1 MAMPIKLVQ
10 NSTNL
15 MCGISKT
22 VAIMKKL
29 MNIFVLV
36 AAAAMALASCQKNE
50 IDGPVKQE
58 VHFTINAG
66 IAETKTIITD
76 NGDGTYT
83 PSWRKEDKIGIFFT
97 EPTEKVSKVEAEFS
111 NTKEDGETASF
122 EGTASVEGEGT
133 FYAFYPSS
141 AFNQHYGDGTIRLD
155 LPASQKPTSTSFD
168 PACDILVAQP
178 CGYIADGETV
188 VIDNLYFARLMSVL
202 RVNLVGDYA
211 KDQIVE
217 SFSVEVDVNAN
228 VDITGNAKVD
238 YKNATISAWNNG
250 NVNRNVVTA
259 TYTNEEYITIAG
271 TNNAAYLVVAPVT
284 IPSGTTLTFTI
295 ETENYDI
302 VKTVTAPADMVMP
315 AGNIAVINL
324 TIAEE
329 NCTAKTEDT
338 SDYSGEWLIAGK
350 EGETWYAAQKYVS
363 GNYLSVTALEFEG
376 ESILESDGLS
386 DCYMHIE
393 KVFGGDY
400 DGMYTIMDAGGKYLS
415 ASSSD
420 SNNMKAVTDL
430 DENSYWDIEANDDG
444 ETYSLIA
451 TKSSYTRNDMRFN
464 YNSGTN
470 SRVSCYDGSKTSQ
483 PYLKLFSESLV
494 KADTTPRI
502 IVAEEAL
509 TQNVDADA
517 TELSFNYSLKNISGV
532 PTATVAANATMTNVS
547 ATADNGT
554 VTVTFAANEEESPK
568 TATVTLSYEGAESV
582 SVTITQAAKAAEGAA
597 YYEKVTSAPADWSG
611 NYLIVFGSSAHATNA
626 NNKDLIATTSV
637 SITDN
642 KIAATDALAGAVMTV
657 TKSGDKYHMTYPDGK
672 YFGMAKNASTAVMS
686 AFDLTFIYTDSGVE
700 ISGVVSGTTYILY
713 SNNGNYF
720 RCYTDKT
727 GTSGYTLPTL
737 YKLSGNSEGEGGET
751 PEPELQERNLAFSST
766 TATATVGEDFT
777 EPTLNGATAGVT
789 YSSSNTSVATVDETT
804 GAVTPVAA
812 GETTITAT
820 AAADATYKAGEASYT
835 LTVSAAQGGGDEGGE
850 TTGGYTLIT
859 SLSDITTGQYVIAAK
874 VNGTYYAMS
883 NKFASKINGTSVT
896 VTDNAISELDA
907 VNYVVTITKNG
918 TNFSISSG
926 TNYLKYNSDTN
937 LGTQTTAYNWTIS
950 EGVNGTFRATLGTS
964 SRGILYRAGSYNQ
977 FGGYSLN
984 NATSTSTEY
993 FDIELFKLN

>member
-1 MAMPIKLVQ
+1 MK
-10 NSTNL
+10 
-15 MCGISKT
+15 K
-22 VAIMKKL
+22 IMKL
-29 MNIFVLV
+29 FVLV
-36 AAAAMALASCQKNE
+36 AAAAMTLASCQKNE
-50 IDGPVKQE
+50 ISGPVTKE

-66 IAETKTIITD
+66 IAETKTTITD

-83 PSWRKEDKIGIFFT
+83 PSWRNEDKIGIFFT

-178 CGYIADGETV
+178 CDYIADGETV

-250 NVNRNVVTA
+250 NINRNVVTA

-338 SDYSGEWLIAGK
+338 SDYSGEWLITGVK
-350 EGETWYAAQKYVS
+350 DEQVYAASAYVS
-363 GNYLSVTALEFEG
+363 GNNLKSVAISIENG
-376 ESILESDGLS
+376 QILEVDGIANCMMTLT
-386 DCYMHIE
+386 
-393 KVFGGDY
+393 KVADGDY
-400 DGMYTIMDAGGKYLS
+400 AGMYTITDVNGKYLYA
-415 ASSSD
+415 ASSSGNQLKGATEV
-420 SNNMKAVTDL
+420 SVNAYWTVEL
-430 DENSYWDIEANDDG
+430 QENG
-444 ETYSLIA
+444 TYSIVA
-451 TKSSYTRNDMRFN
+451 
-464 YNSGTN
+464 
-470 SRVSCYDGSKTSQ
+470 
-483 PYLKLFSESLV
+483 SESSNRNVMQFNGSDANNILFNCYSSASQSPVTLYPYSMV
-494 KADTTPRI
+494 KADTTPSI
-502 IVAEEAL
+502 TVDETLELTSAESEGTISVFYKNLEAL
-509 TQNVDADA
+509 DAAAYSDADC
-517 TELSFNYSLKNISGV
+517 TVECDWL
-532 PTATVAANATMTNVS
+532 VAAWENEAVS
-547 ATADNGT
+547 YIAE
-554 VTVTFAANEEESPK
+554 ANEGEER
-568 TATVTLSYEGAESV
+568 TAYIQIYALDAEANEYTKVITV
-582 SVTITQAAKAAEGAA
+582 TQAAKAAEGGESGWISTPFANLKEGDQVVIVSTKDTDTWA
-597 YYEKVTSAPADWSG
+597 MSNDKGTSAAPTGVTGVTYANGKLTVDPAENIIWHVGVDGNNRIFYKDSG
-611 NYLIVFGSSAHATNA
+611 KATWLYCTGANNGVRVGTNEAKTFTFESNYLKHVGTSRYVGVYTTN
-626 NNKDLIATTSV
+626 
-637 SITDN
+637 
-642 KIAATDALAGAVMTV
+642 
-657 TKSGDKYHMTYPDGK
+657 PDW
-672 YFGMAKNASTAVMS
+672 
-686 AFDLTFIYTDSGVE
+686 
-700 ISGVVSGTTYILY
+700 
-713 SNNGNYF
+713 
-720 RCYTDKT
+720 RCYTSISTNIQGQTFQFFVKT
-727 GTSGYTLPTL
+727 G
-737 YKLSGNSEGEGGET
+737 EGGGET

-777 EPTLNGATAGVT
+777 EPTLSGATAGVT
-789 YSSSNTSVATVDETT
+789 YSSSNTSVATVNENT
-804 GAVTPVAA
+804 GEVTLVAA
-812 GETTITAT
+812 GETTISAT
-820 AAADATYKAGEASYT
+820 AAADATYKADEASYT

-850 TTGGYTLIT
+850 TTGGYTLVT

-883 NKFASKINGTSVT
+883 NVFASKINGTSVT
-896 VTDNAISELDA
+896 VTENAISESDA
-907 VNYVVTITKNG
+907 VDYVVTITKNG
-918 TNFSISSG
+918 TSFSISSG
-926 TNYLKYNSDTN
+926 TKYLKYNSGTN
-937 LGTQTTAYNWTIS
+937 LGTQTDAYNWTIT
-950 EGVNGTFRATLGTS
+950 EGTNGTFRATSGTS
-964 SRGILYRAGSYNQ
+964 GRGILYRAGNYNQ
-977 FGGYSLN
+977 FGGYSLG

>member
-1 MAMPIKLVQ
+1 
-10 NSTNL
+10 
-15 MCGISKT
+15 
-22 VAIMKKL
+22 MKKII
-29 MNIFVLV
+29 NFFVLV
-36 AAAAMALASCQKNE
+36 AAAAMTLASCQKNE

-83 PSWRKEDKIGIFFT
+83 PSWRNEDKIGIFFT
-97 EPTEKVSKVEAEFS
+97 EPTEKVSKVDAEFS
-111 NTKEDGETASF
+111 NTNEDGETASF

-141 AFNQHYGDGTIRLD
+141 AFDQHYGDGTIRLD

-178 CGYIADGETV
+178 CDYIADGETV
-188 VIDNLYFARLMSVL
+188 VIDDLYFARLMSVL

-250 NVNRNVVTA
+250 NVDRNVVTA

-393 KVFGGDY
+393 KVVGGDY
-400 DGMYTIMDAGGKYLS
+400 DGMYTIKDAGGKYLS
-415 ASSSD
+415 TSSSS

-430 DENSYWDIEANDDG
+430 DANSYWDIDANDDG

-451 TKSSYTRNDMRFN
+451 TMSTFERNDMRFN
-464 YNSGTN
+464 YNNGSP
-470 SRVSCYDGSKTSQ
+470 RVSCYDGSKTGL

-502 IVAEEAL
+502 TVEDTEY
-509 TQNVDADA
+509 NVSADDE
-517 TELSFNYSLKNISGV
+517 TLEFGYTTKNIDGT
-532 PTATVAANATMTNVS
+532 PTVSVADGATMTSVE
-547 ATADNGT
+547 ALAENGT
-554 VTVTFAANEEESPK
+554 VTVIFDANAEEVEK
-568 TATVTLSYEGAESV
+568 TATLVLSYEGAESV
-582 SVTITQAAKAAEGAA
+582 SVTITQAAKAAEGGESGWISTPFANLKEGDQVVIVSTKDTDTWA
-597 YYEKVTSAPADWSG
+597 MSNDKGTSSAPTGVTGVTYANGKLTVEPAEKIIWYVGVDGNNRIFYKDSG
-611 NYLIVFGSSAHATNA
+611 KAAWLYCTGTNNGVRVGTNAAKTFTFESNYLKHVGTSRYVGVYTTN
-626 NNKDLIATTSV
+626 
-637 SITDN
+637 
-642 KIAATDALAGAVMTV
+642 
-657 TKSGDKYHMTYPDGK
+657 PDW
-672 YFGMAKNASTAVMS
+672 
-686 AFDLTFIYTDSGVE
+686 
-700 ISGVVSGTTYILY
+700 
-713 SNNGNYF
+713 
-720 RCYTDKT
+720 RCYTSTNTNIQGQTFQFFVKA
-727 GTSGYTLPTL
+727 G
-737 YKLSGNSEGEGGET
+737 EGGGET

-789 YSSSNTSVATVDETT
+789 YSSSNTSVATVNETT
-804 GAVTPVAA
+804 GAVTLVAV

-835 LTVSAAQGGGDEGGE
+835 LTVSAAQGGGEDGGE
-850 TTGGYTLIT
+850 TTGGYTLVT

-874 VNGTYYAMS
+874 VDGTYYAMS
-883 NKFASKINGTSVT
+883 NTFASKIVGAKVT
-896 VTDNAISELDA
+896 VTDNTISEYDA
-907 VNYVVTITKNG
+907 QSYVVSITKDGANYY
-918 TNFSISSG
+918 ISSG
-926 TNYLKYNSDTN
+926 TNYLKYNSGTN
-937 LGTQTTAYNWTIS
+937 LGTQNTAYNWTIS
-950 EGVNGTFRATLGTS
+950 EGVNGTFRATSGTS
-964 SRGILYRAGSYNQ
+964 GRGILYRTGSYNQ
-977 FGGYSLN
+977 FGGYSLS
-984 NATSTSTEY
+984 NATSTSNEY